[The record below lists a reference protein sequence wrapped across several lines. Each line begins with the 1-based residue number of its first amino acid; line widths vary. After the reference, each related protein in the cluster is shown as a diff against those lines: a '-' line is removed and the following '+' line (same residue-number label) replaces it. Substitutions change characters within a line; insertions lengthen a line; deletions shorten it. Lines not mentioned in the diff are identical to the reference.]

1 MFDVSTI
8 AKRYFDIRLSVE
20 TDDGET
26 KTVELQ
32 VEPPT
37 VKQLRNLTAI
47 ASDGTENVIEDMRDA
62 VRDMLSKN
70 KTGYKVPAEYIDN
83 LDIDQ
88 MTAILTAYLE
98 WVVKEKQAKN

>member
-1 MFDVSTI
+1 MFDVSAI
-8 AKRYFDIRLSVE
+8 AKRYFDIRLAVE
-20 TDDGET
+20 TDDGDI
-26 KTVELQ
+26 KTIELQ

-37 VKQLRNLTAI
+37 VKQLRKLTAV
-47 ASDGTENVIEDMRDA
+47 ASDSTENVIEDMRDA

-70 KTGYKVPAEYIDN
+70 KTGYKVPAEYIGN

-88 MTAILTAYLE
+88 LTAILTAYLE